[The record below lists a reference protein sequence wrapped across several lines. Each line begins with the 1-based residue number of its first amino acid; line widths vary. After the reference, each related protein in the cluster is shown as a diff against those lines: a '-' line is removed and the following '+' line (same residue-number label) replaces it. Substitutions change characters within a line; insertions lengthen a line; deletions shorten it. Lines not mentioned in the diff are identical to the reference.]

1 MSDKDDIETPVVT
14 EAAPILEDENCEPA
28 KNSESLDLSAKPESK
43 SEPVVSTRKR
53 PEFKHS
59 SDLETSEVLPVQAS
73 EAAGKEAVS
82 KDVPQTGWGY
92 WGSWGKSLLSSASA
106 TVATV
111 GQGISNVIEKA
122 ETSLGIP
129 SPSDISTEV
138 QYAAGETNAKE
149 SENSSPVSGPFGV
162 FSTISTAVQSTGK
175 SVISGGLDAL
185 EFIGKKTMDVI
196 AEGDPGFKRTKG
208 LMNRTSTLSQVLREV
223 KEKEELWTSNE
234 VTIETDKKTHY
245 GLLFD
250 EFQGLSHLEALEM
263 LSRESEIKV
272 KSILNSLSGEEL
284 ETLKLELEQLK
295 EAFSLAE
302 FCEEEEEETKGDE
315 DFTKEITELFSQL
328 HVSSKPEK
336 LARARNTAYEWI
348 STSLAKP
355 LEKKEEGE
363 KQLEAEEAEQ
373 ISNSSIE
380 DIHAFAIRSLAE
392 LTACSI
398 ELFHKIAALVLHGRK
413 QEVSAIERSRALSQM
428 TVLLCKELSS
438 LSKEFTTCL
447 TTAGQSQILDPLS
460 EARD

>member
-53 PEFKHS
+53 PEFRHS